1 MNYKKAEYE
10 SALESARSALFN
22 LQQNWKYEFCPR
34 AKEKRLL
41 TEIADLEK
49 KISQL

>member
-10 SALESARSALFN
+10 SALESARSALFKI
-22 LQQNWKYEFCPR
+22 QQNWKYEAYPR
-34 AKEKRLL
+34 SKEKRLL
-41 TEIADLEK
+41 AEIADLEK